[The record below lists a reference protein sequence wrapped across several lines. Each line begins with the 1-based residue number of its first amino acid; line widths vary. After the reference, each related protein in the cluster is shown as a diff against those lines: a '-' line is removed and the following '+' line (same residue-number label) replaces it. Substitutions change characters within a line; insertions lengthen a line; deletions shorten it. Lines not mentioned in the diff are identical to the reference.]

1 MEYAVF
7 PIDIIRITQGQMGGY
22 SHQGAY
28 ALDLVGTYNDYPIH
42 APYTGRIVK
51 IDSQAL
57 GNAIYFQTI
66 EPVQT
71 PTGLKHLTT
80 LMIHTNKEHS
90 WFVNHINNKTVFNR
104 NDIIYW
110 TGSSGNVTGDHLHLE
125 VADGHQTQL
134 VQNSYGVWHIKGGM
148 RIENAFYYLE
158 GFNYYSFINNNT
170 IDLKKI
176 DGVNPPESSDYIFIR
191 KKVNGRWKTI
201 PIRKK

>member
-1 MEYAVF
+1 MEYSIF

-28 ALDLVGTYNDYPIH
+28 ALDLVGTHNDYPIH

-80 LMIHTNKEHS
+80 LMIHTNKEVS
-90 WFVNHINNKTVFNR
+90 WFQNHILNQTVFNH

-110 TGSSGNVTGDHLHLE
+110 SGGTGNVTGDHLHLE
-125 VADGHQTQL
+125 VAEGH
-134 VQNSYGVWHIKGGM
+134 VQNMIQNEFGNWVIVNSIP
-148 RIENAFYYLE
+148 IESAFYFLE
-158 GFNYYSFINNNT
+158 GFNYYSFINNLT
-170 IDLKKI
+170 IDLVKI
-176 DGVNPPESSDYIFIR
+176 DEIPDVSDYNWIR
-191 KKVNGRWKTI
+191 KKINGRWKTI
-201 PIRKK
+201 PIRKR